1 MFDKLK
7 QLNEL
12 RKMRSQALEMQ
23 KELKKVT
30 EVYEKNN
37 IKIKVN
43 GGQEVEYVEVDGV
56 ERDDIR
62 DAINEAMKKVQKE
75 SAKKMMEM
83 GGGLSGL
90 LGLKQN

>member
-12 RKMRSQALEMQ
+12 RKMRSSALEMQ
-23 KELKKVT
+23 KELKKVIS
-30 EVYEKNN
+30 VHEKGN
-37 IKIKVN
+37 IKTKVN
-43 GGQEVEYVEVDGV
+43 GAQEVEYVEVDGE
-56 ERDDIR
+56 ERNDIK

-83 GGGLSGL
+83 GGGLTGL
-90 LGLKQN
+90 LGLK